1 VNLEAETSVNRR
13 KEMSYARVERLV
25 EDLKKNEELRNE
37 LSGHAPGME
46 SIVAFA
52 KQKGYEVTDEEV
64 SSCIGPRRAMI

>member
-1 VNLEAETSVNRR
+1 
-13 KEMSYARVERLV
+13 VERLV